1 MEYSYSLSLD
11 TICVIGN
18 ISRCQ
23 RSAVWQNFL
32 LDLLTKSNINTYRH
46 RDIVEDQLLLWNAR
60 IDLDYSQLLFKS
72 EADLTYFLLRFS

>member
-32 LDLLTKSNINTYRH
+32 LDLLTKSKINNY
-46 RDIVEDQLLLWNAR
+46 RDIVKDQLLLWNAR

>member
-32 LDLLTKSNINTYRH
+32 LDLLTKSNINTYL
-46 RDIVEDQLLLWNAR
+46 DIVEDQLLLWNAR

-72 EADLTYFLLRFS
+72 EADRTFFLLRFS